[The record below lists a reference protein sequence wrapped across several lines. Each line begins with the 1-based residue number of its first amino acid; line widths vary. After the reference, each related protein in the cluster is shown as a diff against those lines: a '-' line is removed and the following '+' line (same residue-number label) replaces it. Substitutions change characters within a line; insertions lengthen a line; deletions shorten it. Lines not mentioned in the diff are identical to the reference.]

1 MSARASHSS
10 ASHIHTFEEPNTM
23 LTRRLFALAIS
34 ILCGTGAA
42 EAATKFTYFGD
53 LSHGDTPATG
63 SYRFTITPYA
73 DAAGTHALAP
83 AITTDSVRVVD
94 GKFRAPVSFD
104 FAEPANRRI
113 WLGVEAVAV
122 DGTVTAFG
130 EKQAVLLPIPSDT
143 ANAQPR
149 APQGGTLVAA
159 ASRFSV
165 MWLDGGG
172 APHRAAIRG
181 DGSIRDTDD
190 AGLVVTIIGAGQF
203 CIHATSVSEGVVGVA
218 QNDGA
223 DVPRTIDVTMGIAN
237 ACNNVP
243 DATFLVQ
250 TWTQ

>member
-1 MSARASHSS
+1 MSARTSYPSP
-10 ASHIHTFEEPNTM
+10 SHIHTFEEPNTM
-23 LTRRLFALAIS
+23 LTRRIFALAIS

-42 EAATKFTYFGD
+42 HAATKFTYFGE
-53 LSHGDTPATG
+53 LAHGDTPATG
-63 SYRFTITPYA
+63 SYHFTITPYA

-83 AITTDSVRVVD
+83 AVTTGNVRVVD
-94 GKFRAPVSFD
+94 GKFRTPVSFD
-104 FAEPANRRI
+104 FDQLANRRI
-113 WLGVEAVAV
+113 WLGVEAVAA

-130 EKQAVLLPIPSDT
+130 QKQAVLLPIPSDT
-143 ANAQPR
+143 ASAQPR
-149 APQGGTLVAA
+149 APQGGTLIAD

-172 APHRAAIRG
+172 TPHRAAIRG

-190 AGLVVTIIGAGQF
+190 PGLVVTIIGTGQF

-237 ACNNVP
+237 DCNAVP
-243 DATFLVQ
+243 DADFMVQ